1 MSHRGS
7 IRRLAFALG
16 LWATC
21 HAGPA
26 LAGIHTWDVNE
37 VFSNAAGTIQ
47 FVELWE
53 AAGGATEVNVGNG
66 SISSNTQTFG
76 FGQGINRNSVPTRIP
91 TMALVQLVL
100 HLSLSG

>member
-37 VFSNAAGTIQ
+37 VFSNADGTIQ

-53 AAGGATEVNVGNG
+53 AAGGAGEVNVGN
-66 SISSNTQTFG
+66 
-76 FGQGINRNSVPTRIP
+76 
-91 TMALVQLVL
+91 
-100 HLSLSG
+100 